1 MINLIRR
8 DPKIRQMNTV
18 GILVVGNEILDGVT
32 LDTNSQWMINRL
44 KPLNYTVTETIT
56 VRDDTAEIAKALNRM
71 IDDGVGLIITT
82 GGLGPTYD
90 DMTLKGVAEAFSLP
104 MTVNPDAL
112 AIVRRQYKVFYEA
125 GVVDSAEITEARRKM
140 AMFPEGA
147 VPLDNK
153 AGGAPGV
160 MLRREG
166 ALIVSLPGVPSE
178 LKWILDNPLM
188 SILTDRAEGSYT
200 EKIINLTARDE
211 SMLAPLIDE
220 ANKMEPDVYIKSM
233 VKSMVDNEKGYVI
246 RLWISC
252 HGEEM
257 EEIQRKVDNVADFLV
272 NLAEKTLT

>member
-1 MINLIRR
+1 
-8 DPKIRQMNTV
+8 MNTV

-32 LDTNSQWMINRL
+32 LDTNTQWMINKL
-44 KPLNYTVTETIT
+44 KPLNYIVAETIT
-56 VRDDTAEIAKALNRM
+56 VRDDTTEIAKALNRM
-71 IDDGVGLIITT
+71 IDDRLGLIITT

-104 MTVNPDAL
+104 LAVNPEAF
-112 AIVRRQYKVFYEA
+112 AIVERQYRAFHLA

-140 AMFPEGA
+140 AAFPEGA
-147 VPLDNK
+147 EPLDNK

-178 LKWILDNPLM
+178 LKWIFQNPLHP
-188 SILTDRAEGSYT
+188 ILTDASEGHYT
-200 EKIINLTARDE
+200 ERIINLSARDE

-220 ANKMEPDVYIKSM
+220 ANKLEPDVYIKSM

-252 HGEEM
+252 HGDEM
-257 EEIQRKVDNVADFLV
+257 KEIQAKVNRVADFLV
-272 NLAEKTLT
+272 DLAENSLT